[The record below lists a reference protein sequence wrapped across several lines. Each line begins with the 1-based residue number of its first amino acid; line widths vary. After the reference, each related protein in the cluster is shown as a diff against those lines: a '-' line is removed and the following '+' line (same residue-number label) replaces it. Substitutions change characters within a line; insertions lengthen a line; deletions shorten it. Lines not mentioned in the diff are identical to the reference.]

1 MERIITVEQGNFEFQ
16 DITSSV
22 LSTKQTLIK
31 NKDVL
36 APTPKTPDLLY
47 DQIKLFQK
55 LIVKFIESANLNPDD
70 NNTLIL
76 TNEESK
82 EASLI
87 YKYTIKRT
95 SLDGYF
101 NIRKNGETK
110 KITYKLDFS
119 TPSLIYNKRK
129 IVNDITKIKDEIARF
144 QRAVTAYV
152 DGKANFY
159 SFTN

>member
-16 DITSSV
+16 DINSSV
-22 LSTKQTLIK
+22 LSTKQNLIK
-31 NKDVL
+31 TKDVL
-36 APTPKTPDLLY
+36 APTSKKNDLLY

-55 LIVKFIESANLNPDD
+55 LILKFIAAANLNPDD
-70 NNTLIL
+70 DNTLIL
-76 TNEESK
+76 TNEENK
-82 EASLI
+82 DASII

-95 SLDGYF
+95 SLDGNF
-101 NIRKNGETK
+101 KITKDGNVK
-110 KITYKLDFS
+110 KIVYKLDFS
-119 TPSLIYNKRK
+119 NPSLIYNNRK